1 MVDLKDY
8 GFKAVDSKTAD
19 DIIPARIIE
28 VHRELYKAICAHGE
42 VSAKLKGSFLK
53 NLNNREDYPAVGDFV
68 HLIYNPIGESKIVK
82 LLPRKSKFS
91 RTDLSGHNPRHAKTV
106 LEQVVAA
113 NFDYVFIMSSLNQD
127 FNANRISRY
136 LTQAY
141 QSRATPVVIL
151 TKSDLCPD
159 YEDKIEKV
167 KALSNDLDVIAV
179 SSQTGAGIDE
189 VAKYLGPG
197 ITVVFL
203 GMSGVGKSSLVNA
216 LANEEIMLVNDI
228 LLYDDRGRH
237 TTTHRQL
244 VKLNSGAMIIDTPG
258 MRELGLWDA
267 DEAIGEA
274 FADIEELI
282 CDCRFSN
289 CSHKSEPGCQ
299 ILLALENGTL
309 SQKRWKSYL
318 TQKKEAEFVKTKLKK
333 SSKKKSKII

>member
-106 LEQVVAA
+106 LEQVVAS

-141 QSRATPVVIL
+141 QSGATPVVIL

-228 LLYDDRGRH
+228 R
-237 TTTHRQL
+237 
-244 VKLNSGAMIIDTPG
+244 
-258 MRELGLWDA
+258 LWDA

>member
-1 MVDLKDY
+1 MIDLKDY
-8 GFKAVDSKTAD
+8 GSKAVDSKTAD

-141 QSRATPVVIL
+141 QSGATPVVIL

-179 SSQTGAGIDE
+179 SSQTGAGID
-189 VAKYLGPG
+189 
-197 ITVVFL
+197 
-203 GMSGVGKSSLVNA
+203 
-216 LANEEIMLVNDI
+216 
-228 LLYDDRGRH
+228 
-237 TTTHRQL
+237 
-244 VKLNSGAMIIDTPG
+244 
-258 MRELGLWDA
+258 
-267 DEAIGEA
+267 
-274 FADIEELI
+274 ELI